1 MINYSYEKM
10 WLEDQLAFLK
20 AKYEKCNL
28 KLQMTPNF
36 FNNRLYDEMYRISL
50 DIEEKKKQIENLKW
64 VIREQK
70 INQIL
75 NN

>member
-10 WLEDQLAFLK
+10 WLEDQLSFLK
-20 AKYEKCNL
+20 DKYEKCNF
-28 KLQMTPNF
+28 KMQMRPNF